1 MSSVDEH
8 VLPATGRR
16 PWRSYWLFLLLVGP
30 NLVLLAVFTYRPLV
44 ENIRMSFFDWNIA
57 ESGATFIGVDNYV
70 EWFTRADSREIVT
83 NTVVFT
89 VAAVAGSMVIGLA
102 LALLLDRRLRGRNV
116 VRSVTF
122 APFVLSGAAVGIAF
136 QFVFDPSFGLIND
149 LMGRFGLGS
158 APDFYQQPGW
168 ALFMITVTYI
178 WKNLG
183 YTFVIYLAALQG
195 KRADLDE
202 AAAIDGAGWWTYFRK
217 VLLPQLRPTTFFLSI
232 TVLLNS
238 LQVFDIINVMTRG
251 GPLGNGTT
259 TMVYQVYEESFR
271 NFRAGYG
278 ATVATI
284 MFVVLLVIT
293 LVQVR
298 VMDRGAR

>member
-1 MSSVDEH
+1 M
-8 VLPATGRR
+8 LPATGRR
-16 PWRSYWLFLLLVGP
+16 PWRSYGLFLLLVVP
-30 NLVLLAVFTYRPLV
+30 NLVLLGVFTYRPLV
-44 ENIRMSFFDWNIA
+44 ENIRMSFYDWNIA
-57 ESGATFIGVDNYV
+57 EAGATFVGIDNYL
-70 EWFTRADSREIVT
+70 EWFTRADTRVIVA
-83 NTVVFT
+83 NTVIFT
-89 VAAVAGSMVIGLA
+89 VAAVVGSMVIGLA
-102 LALLLDRRLRGRNV
+102 LALLLDRKLPGRNL
-116 VRSVTF
+116 VRSAAF

-136 QFVFDPSFGLIND
+136 QFVFDPSFGLVND
-149 LMGRFGLGS
+149 VMVRLGLGS
-158 APDFYQQPGW
+158 APDFYQQPSW

-183 YTFVIYLAALQG
+183 YAFVIYLAALQG
-195 KRADLDE
+195 KRTDLDE

-259 TMVYQVYEESFR
+259 TMVYQVYEESFV

-278 ATVATI
+278 ATVATV
-284 MFVVLLVIT
+284 MFVVLLAITVI
-293 LVQVR
+293 QVR
-298 VMDRGAR
+298 MMDRGAR